1 MRLALLSDVHAN
13 HPAFARAVALS
24 ERAGAEGFVLMGDY
38 VCDFAH
44 PRKTFD
50 LVAELRRRYPTWLIR
65 GNRDEYLLDHRAG
78 KSPDWRDG
86 TAGGSLLYTY
96 ENLREEDFALLE
108 SLPSCLE
115 VRMDGHPPFAVCHG
129 SPFRAREMMIED
141 DGRIGECL
149 KVVSTDRLFLGH
161 THRVRRFRADGKE
174 AHFCGSIGLP
184 DGFGGM
190 TQFALLDDRTGAWE
204 IEHVM
209 AEYDVE
215 AAVAEIEASG
225 LAARAGLWARAVA
238 VMARTGKNAPD
249 LLVRTAREL
258 AGGWKGPI
266 PESCFVE
273 AARRIGILP

>member
-13 HPAFARAVALS
+13 HMAFARAVALS

-38 VCDFAH
+38 VCDFAC

-50 LVAELRRRYPTWLIR
+50 LVAELRDRYPTWLIR

-115 VRMDGHPPFAVCHG
+115 IRIDGHRPFAVCHG
-129 SPFRAREMMIED
+129 SPFLAREVIID
-141 DGRIGECL
+141 DDARIAESL
-149 KVVSTDRLFLGH
+149 QAVSTDRLFLGH

-174 AHFCGSIGLP
+174 AHFVGSVGLP
-184 DGFGGM
+184 DGYGGV
-190 TQFALLDDRTGAWE
+190 TQFALIDDRTGAWE
-204 IEHVM
+204 IEHIM

-225 LAARAGLWARAVA
+225 LAARAGLWARGVGL
-238 VMARTGKNAPD
+238 MARTGKN
-249 LLVRTAREL
+249 LLEPLNLMAREL
-258 AGGWKGPI
+258 AGVAKDPI
-266 PESCFVE
+266 PEEAFAE
-273 AARRIGILP
+273 AARRIGIA